1 MQTTCDSRFIH
12 YKIIFKIGT
21 TISGYNSASLSTQL
35 KCELIY
41 ILLFASI
48 IFRYGH
54 HVSKNSYY
62 ICHDQQVIKSLFERI
77 RNFDGAPNT
86 VSVICLLESALLD
99 VLVMSDIRLWTQDR
113 HTYIWKFLWMDL
125 WAVNWAP
132 VVRCCLHNSN
142 SFYRSPFA
150 SFTGVAFFAGQTDG
164 SDLCTTG
171 PHAAGYC

>member
-1 MQTTCDSRFIH
+1 MA
-12 YKIIFKIGT
+12 
-21 TISGYNSASLSTQL
+21 NSASLSTQL

-41 ILLFASI
+41 IQLFASI
-48 IFRYGH
+48 VFRYGH

-113 HTYIWKFLWMDL
+113 HTCI
-125 WAVNWAP
+125 
-132 VVRCCLHNSN
+132 
-142 SFYRSPFA
+142 
-150 SFTGVAFFAGQTDG
+150 
-164 SDLCTTG
+164 
-171 PHAAGYC
+171 